1 MSGVWLVCLGA
12 AVGAPARYLLDRR
25 VSRGRTTSFPAGTFT
40 VNLLG
45 SLLLG
50 LLLGVHDGGAA
61 SPVGADLV
69 LLLGTGFCGAFTTY
83 SAFAVE
89 VVALG
94 PRRSHPRR
102 PRLRRPLARCGP
114 RLRRPRLPRRPGML
128 LTVVTTGRAK

>member
-25 VSRGRTTSFPAGTFT
+25 VSRGRTTSFPTGTFT
-40 VNLLG
+40 INLLG

-89 VVALG
+89 VVALARAG
-94 PRRSHPRR
+94 LTRVAVAYAVLS
-102 PRLRRPLARCGP
+102 PLAALACAT
-114 RLRRPRLPRRPGML
+114 LAYLA
-128 LTVVTTGRAK
+128 GRACY